1 MRLIRPLL
9 LILLGAGAV
18 VGAAFVLRAQG
29 VLTFGTP
36 EDTIAESSRKP
47 GSDDRPASQSGGS
60 SGGASDSASE
70 DAPTTSGSGSP
81 SEDPA
86 ATRPVAGVPSSAEA
100 EVRPLRSSD
109 LAFSGTGVLVERF
122 VDVGDDVVAGDPL
135 LRLDDERERARLR
148 EADAALAAAN
158 ARLQA
163 AQAGERAAERQIA
176 VSDAAVRVAEAQRDA
191 AQAALRLTA
200 TQAEATI
207 AEAEA
212 RMRQEE
218 AGVVQ
223 AEANREAARA
233 ALVQATANTSLAA
246 AQRDQAEAVRDT
258 ASLAV
263 RERTLT
269 APFDGRVVS
278 IAAEVGETLGGPGST
293 PPGGTEQESSPG
305 GSAVRLAD
313 LSGWRVETTNL
324 TELQVVAVQP
334 GDEVK
339 VEIDA
344 LPGLSLGGVVERIGY
359 RAEPVRGEVT
369 YVTTVRLLDASLTD
383 AARTALRPGMTA
395 VVRGL
400 VR

>member
-1 MRLIRPLL
+1 VRLIRPLL

-29 VLTFGTP
+29 TLTFGTP
-36 EDTIAESSRKP
+36 VDTIAESSRTP
-47 GSDDRPASQSGGS
+47 DPDERPASASR
-60 SGGASDSASE
+60 GASDGAS
-70 DAPTTSGSGSP
+70 DHAPTASGSGSP

-86 ATRPVAGVPSSAEA
+86 ATLAVANVPTSAEA

-122 VDVGDDVVAGDPL
+122 VNEGDDVVAGDPL

-148 EADAALAAAN
+148 EADAALAAAD

-176 VSDAAVRVAEAQRDA
+176 VADAAVRVAEAQRDA

-200 TQAEATI
+200 TQAEATV

-212 RMRQEE
+212 RMRQAE

-223 AEANREAARA
+223 AEANRESARA

-246 AQRDQAEAVRDT
+246 AQRDQAEAVQAT

-278 IAAEVGETLGGPGST
+278 IGAEVGETLGGPGGAQ
-293 PPGGTEQESSPG
+293 PGGAEQESSPA
-305 GSAVRLAD
+305 GSALRLAD
-313 LSGWRVETTNL
+313 LSGWRVETMNL
-324 TELQVVAVQP
+324 TELQVVAVRP
-334 GDEVK
+334 GAEVT

-344 LPGLSLGGVVERIGY
+344 LPGVSLGGVVERIGY

-383 AARTALRPGMTA
+383 AARAALRPGMTA

>member
-1 MRLIRPLL
+1 
-9 LILLGAGAV
+9 
-18 VGAAFVLRAQG
+18 
-29 VLTFGTP
+29 
-36 EDTIAESSRKP
+36 
-47 GSDDRPASQSGGS
+47 
-60 SGGASDSASE
+60 
-70 DAPTTSGSGSP
+70 
-81 SEDPA
+81 
-86 ATRPVAGVPSSAEA
+86 VPSSAEA
-100 EVRPLRSSD
+100 EVRPLRNSD
-109 LAFSGTGVLVERF
+109 LAFSGTGVLVEQF
-122 VDVGDDVVAGDPL
+122 VAEGDDVVAGDPL

-148 EADAALAAAN
+148 EADAALAAAA
-158 ARLQA
+158 ARLPA

-200 TQAEATI
+200 TQAEATV

-212 RMRQEE
+212 RMRQAE

-233 ALVQATANTSLAA
+233 ALAQATANTSLAA
-246 AQRDQAEAVRDT
+246 AQRDQAEAVQAT

-278 IAAEVGETLGGPGST
+278 IGAELGETLGGPGGSQ
-293 PPGGTEQESSPG
+293 PGGPEQESSG
-305 GSAVRLAD
+305 AGTAVRLAD

-324 TELQVVAVQP
+324 TELQVVGVRP
-334 GDEVK
+334 GDEVT
-339 VEIDA
+339 VEVDA
-344 LPGLSLGGVVERIGY
+344 LPDLSLGGVVERIGY

-383 AARTALRPGMTA
+383 VARAALRPGMTA